1 MIVVGKPPPF
11 FKLNFDG
18 TVKGDSDDV
27 GIIINNH
34 EGHLQ
39 QAKAKAFNL
48 GYSSILMAKAIALH
62 HGLKVSLQIGIRHIL
77 VEGDNLKVINSLN
90 DTLAVPWKIASIV
103 DDCKILLTQSLSL
116 L

>member
-1 MIVVGKPPPF
+1 MTVVGKPPLF

-27 GIIINNH
+27 GIIISNH

-48 GYSSILMAKAIALH
+48 GYSSILIAEAIALH
-62 HGLKVSLQIGIRHIL
+62 HVPKVSLQIGIRHIL
-77 VEGDNLKVINSLN
+77 VEGDNLKVINSLY

-103 DDCKILLTQSLSL
+103 DDCKILLTQSLCL